1 MSDLFKSAFEYFS
14 GPAYGQQSD
23 NNFVGQTVEISNVK
37 LRIKKVLAEGEYFF
51 ILIFN
56 WFVSSTYNFRWICC
70 SFYRTR
76 YKYWKRL
83 CIKSKILMFYP
94 SEF

>member
-37 LRIKKVLAEGEYFF
+37 LRIKKVLAEGNFF
-51 ILIFN
+51 LYWFLTEFFQFVAILGGFAVVFIAQDIN
-56 WFVSSTYNFRWICC
+56 TGKDYALKVRS
-70 SFYRTR
+70 
-76 YKYWKRL
+76 
-83 CIKSKILMFYP
+83 
-94 SEF
+94 

>member
-37 LRIKKVLAEGEYFF
+37 LRIKKVLAEGNNI
-51 ILIFN
+51 ILIF
-56 WFVSSTYNFRWICC
+56 F
-70 SFYRTR
+70 
-76 YKYWKRL
+76 
-83 CIKSKILMFYP
+83 
-94 SEF
+94 